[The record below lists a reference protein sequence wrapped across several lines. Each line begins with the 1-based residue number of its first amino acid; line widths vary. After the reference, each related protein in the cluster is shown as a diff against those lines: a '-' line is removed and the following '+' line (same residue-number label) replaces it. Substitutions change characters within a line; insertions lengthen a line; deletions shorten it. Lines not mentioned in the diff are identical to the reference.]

1 MWTPGN
7 SRGLHPT
14 SWMEMPDLA
23 DAVSFL
29 IQELLSS
36 GIPPGRLAKALR
48 HGVSL
53 FGSFAAAIGEV
64 SDPETREQLSP
75 TELLESDLESEQAS
89 DAEGSTAVVSH
100 TLRRANFVYT
110 CFQCGIKFA
119 YDRNISR
126 RCKQYC
132 CSGCRKSR
140 GKEHKHGLGAA
151 TSTCHRALP
160 DVGNVPPLDAGWS
173 RAAIDT
179 SLR

>member
-1 MWTPGN
+1 
-7 SRGLHPT
+7 
-14 SWMEMPDLA
+14 MEIPELA

-36 GIPPGRLAKALR
+36 GIPRGRLAKALR
-48 HGVSL
+48 CGVNVV
-53 FGSFAAAIGEV
+53 GSFAAAIGEV

-89 DAEGSTAVVSH
+89 DAEGSTAVVLH
-100 TLRRANFVYT
+100 ILRRANFVYT
-110 CFQCGIKFA
+110 CCQCGIKFA